1 MLFKKVAID
10 LGTANSLVYVSGQGI
25 VLNEPTVVA
34 VTIDDGKVVAVGN
47 EAKKM
52 LGRTPEMIS
61 ALRPL
66 KDGVIA
72 DYLVTEAM
80 IKYFLLK
87 ALGRIFI
94 FKPDVMISVPSGV
107 TSVES
112 RAVRDAALA
121 AGAKNAYL
129 IPEPLAA
136 AIGSKIPVGRP
147 YGNMIV
153 NIGGGTTEVAI
164 ISLGGLV
171 TSGSIRVAG
180 NKIDEAI
187 TSFVRRQYNLQIG
200 DVAAEKVK
208 IEIGSAYT
216 LDKKLTVEVKGR
228 DSIGGLPRTIR
239 LSSTEVAQ
247 AIRAPL
253 NQIVGR
259 IKQVLEKTP
268 PELASDVMDKGM
280 VLSGGSALLRNI
292 DKFITDE
299 TGVPAHIADNPLL
312 CTVKGI
318 GIALENLD
326 DFDKAIKKK

>member
-1 MLFKKVAID
+1 MLNRKVAID
-10 LGTANSLVYVSGQGI
+10 LGTANSLVNVSGRGI

-34 VTIDDGKVVAVGN
+34 ITIDDGKVVAVGN

-72 DYLVTEAM
+72 DYAVTEAM

-87 ALGRIFI
+87 ALGRVFL

-107 TSVES
+107 TSVEA
-112 RAVRDAALA
+112 RAVRDAAVS
-121 AGAKNAYL
+121 AGAKNAHL

-136 AIGSKIPVGRP
+136 AIGAKIPVGKP
-147 YGNMIV
+147 MGNMIV

-164 ISLGGLV
+164 ISLGGMV
-171 TSGSIRVAG
+171 VSGSARVAG

-187 TSFVRRQYNLQIG
+187 ASYIRRKYSL
-200 DVAAEKVK
+200 VAGISTCEKIK
-208 IEIGSAYT
+208 IEIGSAYA
-216 LDKKLTVEVKGR
+216 LDKKLTMEVKGR
-228 DSIGGLPRTIR
+228 DSIGGLPRTIE
-239 LSSTEVAQ
+239 LNSTEVSE
-247 AIRAPL
+247 AIRGTL
-253 NQIVGR
+253 NQIVSK
-259 IKQVLEKTP
+259 IKEVLEKTP
-268 PELASDVMDKGM
+268 PELSSDIMDKGM
-280 VLSGGSALLRNI
+280 VLSGGTALLRNI

-299 TGVPAHIADNPLL
+299 TGVPAHSADNPLL

-318 GIALENLD
+318 GVALENLEE
-326 DFDKAIKKK
+326 FGKSIKKK